1 MSTRLQKFAH
11 KYGKKVG
18 GNLCLEG
25 SIAAKDLVKHKDLPD
40 IDVPEKVVTLTGYIE
55 YNPAKARKTGK
66 DGATVRTGYVV
77 GLAVND
83 GELYAI
89 TTDSVYRLHGPWV
102 AEVITEDPFLN
113 TLWDDV
119 KKGILTKASKKG

>member
-25 SIAAKDLVKHKDLPD
+25 SIAAKDVLKHKDLPD
-40 IDVPEKVVTLTGYIE
+40 IDVPEKIVTLTGYIE
-55 YNPAKARKTGK
+55 YNTAKARKTGT
-66 DGATVRTGYVV
+66 DGQTIRTGYVV
-77 GLAVND
+77 GLAAND

-89 TTDSVYRLHGPWV
+89 TTDSVYRLYGPWV
-102 AEVITEDPFLN
+102 AEVITESPFLN
-113 TLWDDV
+113 ALWQDV
-119 KKGILTKASKKG
+119 KKEILARASKKA